1 MLELNK
7 IYCLD
12 CFELLKNLD
21 DNSIDLVIVDPPYNS
36 KVIEWDNKD
45 DTWQLKWLTEVKR
58 VLKEGGSLYVFF
70 APLNMYE
77 VEGWIRNNLTLKNIL
92 VWYHANLYGAGMSY
106 GKDRYKSTW
115 DVVFY
120 GVKGKKAKHNNT
132 IQQIA
137 YLQTGKS
144 FDVMI
149 YPQPRPLLHKAQKP
163 LELIKKFIICSSE
176 ENDIVLDCFCGVG
189 TTMISSKVLKRNF
202 IGGEI
207 NQDFVNISNQ
217 RLDNIHNLK
226 EIDKYL
232 WRQLK
237 GKL

>member
-77 VEGWIRNNLTLKNIL
+77 VEGWIRNNL
-92 VWYHANLYGAGMSY
+92 
-106 GKDRYKSTW
+106 
-115 DVVFY
+115 
-120 GVKGKKAKHNNT
+120 
-132 IQQIA
+132 
-137 YLQTGKS
+137 
-144 FDVMI
+144 
-149 YPQPRPLLHKAQKP
+149 
-163 LELIKKFIICSSE
+163 IKRSC
-176 ENDIVLDCFCGVG
+176 
-189 TTMISSKVLKRNF
+189 
-202 IGGEI
+202 
-207 NQDFVNISNQ
+207 
-217 RLDNIHNLK
+217 
-226 EIDKYL
+226 
-232 WRQLK
+232 
-237 GKL
+237 